1 MASRFSSTGAAM
13 SAFPPSAFS
22 PLGTGNTMAMSAPY
36 HQQSNHGYLPQIPL
50 PAAATSSATAQPRR
64 YNRLPWKST
73 HVSRLD
79 TCVDFQETGP
89 SHNLPPGRC
98 SFCTNKERV
107 GVFQRCTLC
116 GMSDHGLVSCQHR
129 AYLSNQAVVVEF
141 QQHAAEVKANK
152 VFAKQNRATFSRN
165 QGPREQ
171 RGGAQSSYA
180 SAAAGGPPIGG
191 GGPLGL
197 FPSK

>member
-1 MASRFSSTGAAM
+1 M
-13 SAFPPSAFS
+13 SAFPPSAFP
-22 PLGTGNTMAMSAPY
+22 PLGTGNMMAMSAPY
-36 HQQSNHGYLPQIPL
+36 HQQNNHSYLPHIPL
-50 PAAATSSATAQPRR
+50 PGAAASSATAQPRR
-64 YNRLPWKST
+64 YN
-73 HVSRLD
+73 RLD

-89 SHNLPPGRC
+89 SHNSPPGRC

-107 GVFQRCTLC
+107 GVFQRCSLC
-116 GMSDHGLVSCQHR
+116 GMSDHGLASCQHR
-129 AYLSNQAVVVEF
+129 AYLSNQALVVEF

-152 VFAKQNRATFSRN
+152 AFAKQNRATFSRN